1 MERPT
6 GGFFSWLTLPPGSDA
21 MDLRTAAIEAGV
33 MYVPGSLF
41 YAGDGGGRE
50 SNHARLSFSLLGED
64 DLETAVVRLSTL
76 F

>member
-1 MERPT
+1 MALRPV
-6 GGFFSWLTLPPGSDA
+6 
-21 MDLRTAAIEAGV
+21 AIEAGV

-41 YAGDGGGRE
+41 YVGEGPRNE
-50 SNHARLSFSLLGED
+50 LRISFSLLDEE